1 MAVPAKKPKSWTI
14 RHFSQA
20 NPKGKGQSD
29 VPALLRRV
37 ADSIDKFG
45 SVEVQDVTFQTEVN
59 EDGPWHSLT
68 VYFHQRK

>member
-1 MAVPAKKPKSWTI
+1 VPAKKPKSSSI
-14 RHFSQA
+14 RHFAQA

-37 ADSIDKFG
+37 SDSIETLG
-45 SVEVQDVTFQTEVN
+45 PVEVQDVTFGTEVT

-68 VYFHQRK
+68 VYFHERK